1 MSLFFKTVRIKPHER
16 GLWFRH
22 GEFRRMLAPGG
33 YKVAPWNRGRDK
45 IEVVSTLDTLFGHK
59 QLDVLLGYSDVQDA
73 LVVVENNDTQRALV
87 WRDDR
92 LAYVLGAGRF
102 ALWPVPHRLVVER
115 FDVTTFRFEHR
126 RLQAVLRH
134 PQALHHLEGVQVEDG
149 AETLLYRDGV
159 LLDRLSPGLHV
170 FWKGTG
176 KVAWKTVDRREQ
188 VADVAGQEIITSD
201 KVSLRVNLVVTWQV
215 ADAVQAV
222 TASADHAQALYREA
236 QLALRAAVG
245 TRTLDVLLADKES
258 VGSEVLEA
266 LTLRVKGL
274 GVTVRSVGLRD
285 VILPGDMK
293 ALLNGVIAAQKEAE
307 ANLIKRREE
316 TASVRSQA
324 NTAKLLADSPALAR
338 LKELELLKDV
348 LAGAKTTFVFGSGDI
363 AEQVR
368 GLVTSGKNGD

>member
-1 MSLFFKTVRIKPHER
+1 MEPR
-16 GLWFRH
+16 
-22 GEFRRMLAPGG
+22 
-33 YKVAPWNRGRDK
+33 RDK

-73 LVVVENNDTQRALV
+73 LVVVENNDTQRPSSGATT
-87 WRDDR
+87 R
-92 LAYVLGAGRF
+92 LAYVLARAASHCGRSRTGSWSSGSTS
-102 ALWPVPHRLVVER
+102 AVPLR
-115 FDVTTFRFEHR
+115 
-126 RLQAVLRH
+126 APPAPGVLRH
-134 PQALHHLEGVQVEDG
+134 PMALHHLEGVQVEDG

-159 LLDRLSPGLHV
+159 LVDRLSPGLHV

-201 KVSLRVNLVVTWQV
+201 KVSLRVNLVVAWQV

-258 VGSEVLEA
+258 VGGEVLEA

-274 GVTVRSVGLRD
+274 GVVVRSVGLRD
-285 VILPGDMK
+285 VILPGEMK
-293 ALLNGVIAAQKEAE
+293 APAKGVIAAKRRRGQ
-307 ANLIKRREE
+307 LIKRREE
-316 TASVRSQA
+316 TA
-324 NTAKLLADSPALAR
+324 
-338 LKELELLKDV
+338 
-348 LAGAKTTFVFGSGDI
+348 
-363 AEQVR
+363 
-368 GLVTSGKNGD
+368 